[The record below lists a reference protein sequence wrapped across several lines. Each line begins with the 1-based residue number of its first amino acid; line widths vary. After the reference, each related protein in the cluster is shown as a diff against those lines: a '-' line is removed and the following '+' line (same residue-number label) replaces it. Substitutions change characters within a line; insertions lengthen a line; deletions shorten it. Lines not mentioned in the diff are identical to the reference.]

1 MKVKSARAAAVRAL
15 MRQEQDG
22 YSNLVLQA
30 ALKKEQL
37 SPRDA
42 AFASQLFYGVLERRS
57 LLDWRLAQC
66 SARPLQKLDAAVL
79 AILRSGLYQLCY
91 LRTPPSAAVNEAV
104 RLTRVFGKSSAA
116 GFVNA
121 VLRRAPAADP
131 AKAQFAS
138 EPERLAVLCSVSLP
152 VAKLFYDTFGGE
164 AQAILEAFWQPQPT
178 ALRPNLLRTSA
189 AALARALAQE
199 GVQDIRPGAVP
210 GSLLARFAGSPAASP
225 RFAAGEYTVQGQAS
239 QLAALAL
246 DARPGQK
253 VVDLCAAPGGKSLLL
268 AQQMAN
274 TGQLFSCDVTPNR
287 VSLIEKTFARC
298 GIANAQ
304 TLCQDASLPD
314 PRLAGA
320 DRVLCDVPCS
330 GLGVLGKKPD
340 IRYKNLE
347 SLNELT
353 ALQGAILRQG
363 AAYLAPGGRLVYSTC
378 TLNPA
383 ENAGVVGDFLREHP
397 EFHPVPPPFVPQGA
411 RFEGEMLTIL
421 PTTAGFDGFFVA
433 CLERL

>member
-1 MKVKSARAAAVRAL
+1 MARIFC
-15 MRQEQDG
+15 
-22 YSNLVLQA
+22 
-30 ALKKEQL
+30 
-37 SPRDA
+37 DA
-42 AFASQLFYGVLERRS
+42 
-57 LLDWRLAQC
+57 
-66 SARPLQKLDAAVL
+66 
-79 AILRSGLYQLCY
+79 
-91 LRTPPSAAVNEAV
+91 
-104 RLTRVFGKSSAA
+104 
-116 GFVNA
+116 
-121 VLRRAPAADP
+121 
-131 AKAQFAS
+131 
-138 EPERLAVLCSVSLP
+138 
-152 VAKLFYDTFGGE
+152 FGGE
-164 AQAILEAFWQPQPT
+164 AQAVLEAFWQPRPT
-178 ALRPNLLRTSA
+178 ALRPNTLRTSLP
-189 AALARALAQE
+189 ALARALEEE
-199 GVQDIRPGAVP
+199 GAKDVRPGEVP
-210 GSLLARFAGSPAASP
+210 GSLLASFAGSPAASP
-225 RFAAGEYTVQGQAS
+225 RFAAGEFAVQGLSS
-239 QLAALAL
+239 QLAALCL
-246 DARPGQK
+246 CARPGQK

-268 AQQMAN
+268 AQQMQN
-274 TGQLFSCDVTPNR
+274 TGQLFACDAAPNR
-287 VSLIEKTFARC
+287 LPLIQTAFARC
-298 GIANAQ
+298 GVSNAQ
-304 TLCQDASLPD
+304 LLCQDASRQD
-314 PRLAGA
+314 PKLAGA